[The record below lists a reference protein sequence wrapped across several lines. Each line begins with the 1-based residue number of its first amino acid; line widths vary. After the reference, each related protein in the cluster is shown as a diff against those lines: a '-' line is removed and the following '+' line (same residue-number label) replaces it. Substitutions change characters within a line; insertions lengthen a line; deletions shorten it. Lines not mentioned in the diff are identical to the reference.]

1 MIEETRQSIIRD
13 NNTAQQTLEFLLD
26 KVGPNVKDIIIND
39 VLSGDIDFSI
49 LKTMGFREVKQIHFT
64 KPGQVTS
71 VVNLPTSL
79 VSFRC
84 PHQLLVEFNN
94 TLPFLEELNLEQNHI
109 SKIDLTSLIRL
120 KVLNVNH
127 NQLTGSM
134 EFEYKMPITSVSST
148 PTLEFSKNLPKTIEE
163 LYINDNEIRLIDL
176 RNNDKLRVFHA
187 VGNKM
192 LRIQNVP
199 PSIVDLQIE
208 DNPMVELNYSAMPT
222 EENAETP
229 ESMVA
234 NMDYLESLNQYFSM
248 KTKYENDV
256 RLGRATLLE
265 KARSRKQR
273 LNLMREY
280 HPKCIKCRRPFGT
293 IFEQRDKRY
302 IARCGNAGDPCG
314 LNIQLYRGNSVYS
327 ESLVYLFHSQM
338 ETTKET
344 IISQKLDTLFNYVSE
359 KESVEKFK
367 KQLKEYSIDN
377 SIYKDALNAFNEL
390 HYSPHKRE
398 LVRNKITQIYELK
411 NTMKRM
417 LDEYKKD
424 NNLETLRTITD
435 IYIHEYLPEIH
446 NLRLLNY
453 EVMEMNP
460 IDESCIKHEGEIV
473 CPGKQLFQLDVALSK
488 LEHLLGEPPR
498 VIAFSV

>member
-1 MIEETRQSIIRD
+1 MQ
-13 NNTAQQTLEFLLD
+13 
-26 KVGPNVKDIIIND
+26 
-39 VLSGDIDFSI
+39 
-49 LKTMGFREVKQIHFT
+49 
-64 KPGQVTS
+64 
-71 VVNLPTSL
+71 
-79 VSFRC
+79 
-84 PHQLLVEFNN
+84 
-94 TLPFLEELNLEQNHI
+94 
-109 SKIDLTSLIRL
+109 L

-127 NQLTGSM
+127 NQLSLN
-134 EFEYKMPITSVSST
+134 I
-148 PTLEFSKNLPKTIEE
+148 EFSKIIPKTVEE
-163 LYINDNEIRLIDL
+163 LYINENQIRLIDL

-208 DNPMVELNYSAMPT
+208 DNPMVELNYSEMPT
-222 EENAETP
+222 EVIVETP

-248 KTKYENDV
+248 KTKYEDDL
-256 RLGRATLLE
+256 RLSRKTLLE

-273 LNLMREY
+273 LKLMREY
-280 HPKCIKCRRPFGT
+280 RPKCIKCRRPFGT

-314 LNIQLYRGNSVYS
+314 LNIQLYRGNSVHS

-344 IISQKLDTLFNYVSE
+344 IISQKLDTLFDYISE
-359 KESVEKFK
+359 KQSVEKFK

-377 SIYKDALNAFNEL
+377 SIYKDALNSFNEL

-398 LVRNKITQIYELK
+398 LIRNKITQIYELK

-424 NNLETLRTITD
+424 DNLETLRTITD

-453 EVMEMNP
+453 EVMEMNS
-460 IDESCIKHEGEIV
+460 IDESCIKFEGEDV

>member
-26 KVGPNVKDIIIND
+26 KVGPDVKDIIIND
-39 VLSGDIDFSI
+39 VLSGDLDFSI

-64 KPGQVTS
+64 KPGEVTS
-71 VVNLPTSL
+71 VVHLPSTL

-84 PHQLLVEFNN
+84 PHQLLVEFDNA
-94 TLPFLEELNLEQNHI
+94 LPFLEELNLEQNHI
-109 SKIDLTSLIRL
+109 SKIDLSTLNRL
-120 KVLNVNH
+120 KVLNLND

-134 EFEYKMPITSVSST
+134 EFQYKTPNSNVSST
-148 PTLEFSKNLPKTIEE
+148 STLEFSKNLPKTIEE
-163 LYINDNEIRLIDL
+163 LYINNNEIRLIDL

-208 DNPMVELNYSAMPT
+208 DNPMVELDYSAMPT

-248 KTKYENDV
+248 KTKYEDDL
-256 RLGRATLLE
+256 RLSRATLLE

-273 LNLMREY
+273 LKLIREY
-280 HPKCIKCRRPFGT
+280 RPKCIKCRRPFGT

-314 LNIQLYRGNSVYS
+314 LNIQLYRGNSVHS
-327 ESLVYLFHSQM
+327 ESLLYLFHNQM
-338 ETTKET
+338 ESTKET
-344 IISQKLDTLFNYVSE
+344 IISQKLDTLFNYISE
-359 KESVEKFK
+359 KESAEKFK

-377 SIYKDALNAFNEL
+377 SIYKDTLNAFNEL

-398 LVRNKITQIYELK
+398 LVRNKITQIHELK

-417 LDEYKKD
+417 LDEYK
-424 NNLETLRTITD
+424 NEENLETLHTITD

-453 EVMEMNP
+453 EVMEMIS
-460 IDESCIKHEGEIV
+460 IDESCIKLEGETV
-473 CPGKQLFQLDVALSK
+473 CPGKQLFQLDVPLSK